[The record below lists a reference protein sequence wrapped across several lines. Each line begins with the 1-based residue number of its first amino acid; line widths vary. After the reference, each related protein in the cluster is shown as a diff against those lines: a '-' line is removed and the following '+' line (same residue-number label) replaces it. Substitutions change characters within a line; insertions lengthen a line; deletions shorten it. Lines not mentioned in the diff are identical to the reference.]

1 MARIRKGNYERIG
14 SVIFFGRGLKSQIR
28 VRLSSPAVTKWLLL
42 WGAHATAETAA
53 VWPGKKIV
61 RWGGGK
67 GRRNAKEE
75 IFLFFFFQWLDFL
88 TLQNTACSTWMTS
101 VNHNRLWCF
110 HANRCQVIT
119 ILQSKNWKH
128 FSLGGGW
135 FFFFSPTCSSKCA
148 TTAGHAQ
155 SQIKS

>member
-53 VWPGKKIV
+53 VWPGNKIV
-61 RWGGGK
+61 RWRGGK
-67 GRRNAKEE
+67 GRNVKEK
-75 IFLFFFFQWLDFL
+75 IFLFFFFPWLDFL

-128 FSLGGGW
+128 FSLGRMV
-135 FFFFSPTCSSKCA
+135 FFFSPTCSSKCA